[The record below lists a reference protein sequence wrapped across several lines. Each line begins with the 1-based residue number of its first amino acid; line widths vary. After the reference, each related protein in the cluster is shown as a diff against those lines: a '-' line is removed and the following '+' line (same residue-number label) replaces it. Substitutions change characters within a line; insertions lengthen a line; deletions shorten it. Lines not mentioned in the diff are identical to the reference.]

1 MKSAFYL
8 ILVLILPSLAARAAG
23 PEFPGLKAIMSEEAW
38 QQAKLD
44 RLDPNDLRL
53 INAAFAQYLQ
63 GAVAQAKIVPGNATP
78 ATPEQRQSLWSR
90 FGLGAAAVATQAAKE
105 PLMMQAKVT
114 AWQGRNGF
122 VLDNGQVWS
131 GIDPIRDELVG
142 REIGIKEGRLG
153 SFLLVLDG
161 ETTNVRLNRVK

>member
-1 MKSAFYL
+1 MKPLRFL
-8 ILVLILPSLAARAAG
+8 LPIFLLLAADAARATAAD
-23 PEFPGLKAIMSEEAW
+23 FPGLKAIMSPAAW

-44 RLDPNDLRL
+44 RLDPADLKL
-53 INAAFAQYLQ
+53 IDQAFADYIQTA
-63 GAVAQAKIVPGNATP
+63 AVQAKTTASS
-78 ATPEQRQSLWSR
+78 EQKRTLWSR
-90 FGLGAAAVATQAAKE
+90 FGLGAAAVAEQAAKE
-105 PLMMQAKVT
+105 PLMMHAKVT
-114 AWQGRNGF
+114 AWQGRNAF

-161 ETTNVRLNRVK
+161 EATTVRLHRVK